1 MRKISRKYRMALM
14 MIVIL
19 VMMAL
24 CYNDDAPVML
34 LLMAMATLVACVWI
48 VSEARVDKAAA
59 PLNIATESEHP
70 PDGAQE

>member
-1 MRKISRKYRMALM
+1 MRKISRKYRMAML

-24 CYNDDAPVML
+24 CYNDDAPAML

-48 VSEARVDKAAA
+48 VREARVDKAVF
-59 PLNIATESEHP
+59 
-70 PDGAQE
+70 